1 MEDKIREAFNAG
13 YVASFNDQ
21 TTVCI
26 CCCPEETELNAARD
40 AAWEAHR
47 ATLLTP

>member
-1 MEDKIREAFNAG
+1 MEEKIREAFNAG

-21 TTVCI
+21 TTICI
-26 CCCPEETELNAARD
+26 CCTEEPELNAARD
-40 AAWEAHR
+40 AAWEAHK